1 MVLVIA
7 ALLLAFVIV
16 IALVATRRKDAAD
29 ERAEFAQNKGK
40 QNADKQSTDKRNTDK
55 LPVGA
60 DAALWSI
67 VEAVP
72 DPRNHLALTR
82 DLTGEVRIA
91 GTLLDS
97 ALHLDSIPVGVL
109 PNSKPMK
116 RVAPVAVGTG
126 SVRIIAERI
135 QGTDT
140 VDTSPAIPTDH
151 SGDSLE
157 RAS

>member
-7 ALLLAFVIV
+7 ALLLAFFIF
-16 IALVATRRKDAAD
+16 IALVATRRKDAANATTAKTQVPS
-29 ERAEFAQNKGK
+29 EATATATTSSTKATNNKDT
-40 QNADKQSTDKRNTDK
+40 NK

-82 DLTGEVRIA
+82 DLTGEVRIT
-91 GTLLDS
+91 GTILDPSFQTS
-97 ALHLDSIPVGVL
+97 APPVRTQ
-109 PNSKPMK
+109 STAKP
-116 RVAPVAVGTG
+116 ATPGTG

-135 QGTDT
+135 QPSDPLAQ
-140 VDTSPAIPTDH
+140 DDN
-151 SGDSLE
+151 SLG

>member
-7 ALLLAFVIV
+7 ALLLAFFIV

-29 ERAEFAQNKGK
+29 AITPETQVLNEATPPKSSAKTTNNKDT
-40 QNADKQSTDKRNTDK
+40 NK

-67 VEAVP
+67 VEVVP

-82 DLTGEVRIA
+82 DLTGEVRIT
-91 GTLLDS
+91 GTILDPSFQPNTPPVRIEAS
-97 ALHLDSIPVGVL
+97 A
-109 PNSKPMK
+109 KP
-116 RVAPVAVGTG
+116 ATPGFG

-135 QGTDT
+135 QPPEA
-140 VDTSPAIPTDH
+140 PAQD
-151 SGDSLE
+151 GDSLD

>member
-7 ALLLAFVIV
+7 ALLLAFFIF

-29 ERAEFAQNKGK
+29 TLTDTHGSRPALEEFAAETLVPAQVTKAK
-40 QNADKQSTDKRNTDK
+40 PPAKNTNK

-82 DLTGEVRIA
+82 DLTGEVRIT
-91 GTLLDS
+91 GTILDPAFQTNAQPARTES
-97 ALHLDSIPVGVL
+97 VAKPASPGV
-109 PNSKPMK
+109 
-116 RVAPVAVGTG
+116 G

-135 QGTDT
+135 Q
-140 VDTSPAIPTDH
+140 PAEPLVQD
-151 SGDSLE
+151 GDSLG

>member
-7 ALLLAFVIV
+7 ALLLAFFIF

-29 ERAEFAQNKGK
+29 AITAKTQVPSEATTTKSSTKSKNNKDTNNK
-40 QNADKQSTDKRNTDK
+40 DTNK

-82 DLTGEVRIA
+82 DLTGEVRIT
-91 GTLLDS
+91 GTILDPSFQTNTPPVRTQS
-97 ALHLDSIPVGVL
+97 AV
-109 PNSKPMK
+109 KP
-116 RVAPVAVGTG
+116 ATPGAG

-135 QGTDT
+135 QPSEPLAQD
-140 VDTSPAIPTDH
+140 
-151 SGDSLE
+151 GDSLG

>member
-1 MVLVIA
+1 MVPLIA
-7 ALLLAFVIV
+7 ALLLSIGLT
-16 IALVATRRKDAAD
+16 IALIRSVEHSRSRGWLPGRTSASPETSAR
-29 ERAEFAQNKGK
+29 
-40 QNADKQSTDKRNTDK
+40 

-91 GTLLDS
+91 GTLLDPEFR
-97 ALHLDSIPVGVL
+97 ATTVTPPPRPVPAGG
-109 PNSKPMK
+109 S
-116 RVAPVAVGTG
+116 
-126 SVRIIAERI
+126 SVRIIPAPGAAAIEAIEAEHAERAEREA
-135 QGTDT
+135 GRAD
-140 VDTSPAIPTDH
+140 
-151 SGDSLE
+151 

>member
-7 ALLLAFVIV
+7 ALLLAFFIF

-29 ERAEFAQNKGK
+29 VSTAKTPVLAEATAAEPLTKTTNNKDT
-40 QNADKQSTDKRNTDK
+40 NK

-82 DLTGEVRIA
+82 DLTGEVRIT
-91 GTLLDS
+91 GTILDPS
-97 ALHLDSIPVGVL
+97 FQPTTPPVRTEAVV
-109 PNSKPMK
+109 KP
-116 RVAPVAVGTG
+116 ATPGAG

-135 QGTDT
+135 QPSEAPIQD
-140 VDTSPAIPTDH
+140 DK
-151 SGDSLE
+151 SLG

>member
-7 ALLLAFVIV
+7 ALLLAFFIV

-29 ERAEFAQNKGK
+29 AITPETQVLSEATPPKSSDNKDT
-40 QNADKQSTDKRNTDK
+40 NK

-67 VEAVP
+67 VEVVP

-82 DLTGEVRIA
+82 DLTGEVRIT
-91 GTLLDS
+91 GTILDPSFQPNTPPVRIEAS
-97 ALHLDSIPVGVL
+97 A
-109 PNSKPMK
+109 KP
-116 RVAPVAVGTG
+116 ATPGFG

-135 QGTDT
+135 QPPEA
-140 VDTSPAIPTDH
+140 PAQD
-151 SGDSLE
+151 GDSLD

>member
-7 ALLLAFVIV
+7 ASVLAVALV
-16 IALVATRRKDAAD
+16 IALVVVSRRSRSTTAS
-29 ERAEFAQNKGK
+29 ERV
-40 QNADKQSTDKRNTDK
+40 DVR

-82 DLTGEVRIA
+82 DLTGEVRIS
-91 GTLLDS
+91 GTVLDPQFRAS
-97 ALHLDSIPVGVL
+97 TRTPPPRPTPA
-109 PNSKPMK
+109 
-116 RVAPVAVGTG
+116 ATG

-135 QGTDT
+135 ATPPVTDAAGE
-140 VDTSPAIPTDH
+140 SH
-151 SGDSLE
+151 LH